1 MTDAPIVVAGDICRD
16 WLAWS
21 VPASPGATANSHMQN
36 GHMQN
41 GHMQNWHMQPGT
53 RMVARRGGALLLADM
68 LRHATTR
75 PVIGP
80 HGDAIGDD
88 QVVQSLIDLHRDG
101 PAAFRIT
108 RLRGFSGP
116 EHGAPARP
124 VLEREV
130 RPTAAVLVLDDAGNG
145 FRDNQSGWGDMLA
158 RLHPA
163 RLVVKMARPL
173 ATGALWDAVRHG
185 PVGPDGLPDANRLV
199 VVLNADDLRAEGI
212 ALSHRLS
219 WERTAEDFVRQ
230 LASNGRLDT
239 LVTCAHL
246 LVRFGCEGVI
256 HHRGRGDQPPVL
268 FFDPRHAEGEFAEAH
283 AGAMVGTTAA
293 FTAGLAAALA
303 DDPDMDRAVRAGMAA
318 AHHLAAT
325 GFQAD
330 ADGRPDYPRAAVFAA
345 PSHPPVIALS
355 LPRARIVQ
363 GAAWSILDDVL
374 GDPLAAARRVVTE
387 GPSAALHRIPTAR
400 FGALLTADRREIESF
415 RAIGNLLREY
425 LAAPRARPISI
436 GVFGPPGAG
445 KSFGVQQVAQAALGR
460 RPDVLEFNLSQF
472 TALAD
477 LTAAFHLVR
486 DRAVRGEVP
495 LVFFDEFDSP
505 FDTQFGGDLGWLR
518 YFLAPMQDGNF
529 REGGHA
535 HPLGAAIFVFAGG
548 TRASFSEFAA
558 PMDPAP
564 KTGTDHPDRARF
576 IAAKGPDFA
585 SRLRG
590 YVDILG
596 PDPTGPD
603 PTGPDDRL
611 FPIRRALLLRA
622 LLQRHHPSLAS
633 NGHFNIEDGVL
644 NALLTVPAYRHGV
657 RSMEALLAMSTLA
670 GRGHFAAADLP
681 PPAQLALHVDP
692 EPFLARVA
700 GERLDDDRRHRLG
713 RLLHEAYRQQRLA
726 IAETDQ
732 ERHALAQDSSMR
744 DWADLPAEFRESSAR
759 QADDIPRKLRRIGCF
774 MAPDAAAMAPVGAF
788 TDAELAL
795 LAEHEHERWNAE
807 RLQSQWRLDARD
819 TARHTSAFLIPWR
832 DLAPK
837 WRSLDEAMVAA
848 IPRVLRADGL
858 QVFRSG

>member
-1 MTDAPIVVAGDICRD
+1 MKDDPVVVAGDICRD

-21 VPASPGATANSHMQN
+21 VPPSADALGAAE
-36 GHMQN
+36 
-41 GHMQNWHMQPGT
+41 NWRLHPGT

-80 HGDAIGDD
+80 HAGAIEPDGADEI
-88 QVVQSLIDLHRDG
+88 VQSLVDLERAG
-101 PAAFRIT
+101 TAAFRVT

-116 EHGAPARP
+116 ENGSRVLP
-124 VLEREV
+124 VLEGETPR
-130 RPTAAVLVLDDAGNG
+130 TAAVLVLDDAGNG
-145 FRDNQSGWGDMLA
+145 FRDNQHGWGDMLA
-158 RLHPA
+158 RLQPGW
-163 RLVVKMARPL
+163 LVVKMARPL
-173 ATGALWDAVRHG
+173 ATGALWDAVRQG
-185 PVGPDGLPDANRLV
+185 PVGADDRPDADRLV

-212 ALSHRLS
+212 ALGRRLS

-256 HHRGRGDQPPVL
+256 HHRGRSDHPPVL
-268 FFDPRHAEGEFAEAH
+268 YFDPRHAEGEFAEAY

-303 DDPDMDRAVRAGMAA
+303 DDPEGGMDRGVRAGMAA
-318 AHHLAAT
+318 ARHLAAT

-330 ADGRPDYPRAAVFAA
+330 EAGTPVYPLAGAFSGQAG
-345 PSHPPVIALS
+345 PPVTAMP

-374 GDPLAAARRVVTE
+374 GDPVAAARRVVTD
-387 GPSAALHRIPTAR
+387 GPSAALQRIPTAR

-425 LAAPRARPISI
+425 LATPRARPISI

-445 KSFGVQQVAQAALGR
+445 KSFGVQQVAQVALGR
-460 RPDVLEFNLSQF
+460 RPEVLEFNLSQF

-505 FDTQFGGDLGWLR
+505 FGGDLGWLR
-518 YFLAPMQDGNF
+518 YFLAPMQDGSF

-548 TRASFSEFAA
+548 TRASFAEFAA
-558 PMDPAP
+558 PINRP
-564 KTGTDHPDRARF
+564 DHPDRARF
-576 IAAKGPDFA
+576 VAAKGPDFA

-603 PTGPDDRL
+603 DRL
-611 FPIRRALLLRA
+611 FPIRRAFLLRA

-633 NGHFNIEDGVL
+633 GDHFNLEDGVL
-644 NALLTVPAYRHGV
+644 SALLTVPAYRHGV
-657 RSMEALLAMSTLA
+657 RSIEAVLAMSTLA
-670 GRGHFAAADLP
+670 GRERFGAADLP
-681 PPAQLALHVDP
+681 PQAQLGLHVDP
-692 EPFLARVA
+692 TAFLARVM

-732 ERHALAQDSSMR
+732 ERNELGHDTSMR
-744 DWADLPAEFRESSAR
+744 DWADLPAEFRESSDR

-774 MAPDAAAMAPVGAF
+774 MAPDAGEMVPVTAF
-788 TDAELAL
+788 SDTEVAL
-795 LAEHEHERWNAE
+795 LAECEHERWNAE

-848 IPRVLRADGL
+848 IPRVLQADGL
-858 QVFRSG
+858 QIFRTG

>member
-1 MTDAPIVVAGDICRD
+1 MTPPPGAPVVVAGDICCD
-16 WLAWS
+16 WLAWPQ
-21 VPASPGATANSHMQN
+21 PASADATGATTNWRMQS
-36 GHMQN
+36 
-41 GHMQNWHMQPGT
+41 GT

-80 HGDAIGDD
+80 YADGLEQYGAEAI
-88 QVVQSLIDLHRDG
+88 VQSLMDLERRPTKPG
-101 PAAFRIT
+101 SPAGFRVT

-116 EHGAPARP
+116 ENGTRALP
-124 VLEREV
+124 VLEGATPR
-130 RPTAAVLVLDDAGNG
+130 TAAVMVFDDAGNG
-145 FRDNQSGWGDMLA
+145 FRDNQHGWGDVLA

-163 RLVVKMARPL
+163 WLVVKMARPL
-173 ATGALWDAVRHG
+173 ATGALWDAVRQG
-185 PVGPDGLPDANRLV
+185 PAGQDGRPDASRLV

-246 LVRFGCEGVI
+246 LVRFGCQGVI
-256 HHRGRGDQPPVL
+256 HHRGRSDDPPVL
-268 FFDPRHAEGEFAEAH
+268 HFDPHHAEGEFGDAH

-303 DDPDMDRAVRAGMAA
+303 DAPGDGMDSAVRAGMAA
-318 AHHLAAT
+318 AQHLATT
-325 GFQAD
+325 GFLAD
-330 ADGRPDYPRAAVFAA
+330 ASGAPDYPLAGAFAGQA
-345 PSHPPVIALS
+345 GPPVIAMP

-374 GDPLAAARRVVTE
+374 GDPIAAARRVVTD
-387 GPSAALHRIPTAR
+387 GPSAALQRVPTAR
-400 FGALLTADRREIESF
+400 FGALLTADRREIESL

-425 LAAPRARPISI
+425 LAAPRTRPISI

-445 KSFGVQQVAQAALGR
+445 KSFGVQQVAQVALGR

-486 DRAVRGEVP
+486 DRGVRGEVP
-495 LVFFDEFDSP
+495 LVFFDEFDGP
-505 FDTQFGGDLGWLR
+505 LGDDLGWLR
-518 YFLAPMQDGNF
+518 YFLAPMQDGSF

-548 TRASFSEFAA
+548 TRANFAEFAA
-558 PMDPAP
+558 PMDRP
-564 KTGTDHPDRARF
+564 DHPDRARF
-576 IAAKGPDFA
+576 VAAKGPDFA

-603 PTGPDDRL
+603 DRL
-611 FPIRRALLLRA
+611 FPIRRAFLLRA
-622 LLQRHHPSLAS
+622 LLQRHHPGLVSGDHLT
-633 NGHFNIEDGVL
+633 IEDGVL

-657 RSMEALLAMSTLA
+657 RSMEAILAMSTLA
-670 GRGHFAAADLP
+670 GRRRFGAADLP
-681 PPAQLALHVDP
+681 PQAQLSLHVDP
-692 EPFLARVA
+692 AAFMARVT

-713 RLLHEAYRQQRLA
+713 RLLHEVYRQQRLA
-726 IAETDQ
+726 IAENDQ
-732 ERHALAQDSSMR
+732 ERDDLSHDPSMR
-744 DWADLPAEFRESSAR
+744 DWEDLPAELRESSSR

-774 MAPDAAAMAPVGAF
+774 MAPDAGEMVPVTGF
-788 TDAELAL
+788 TETEVAL
-795 LAEHEHERWNAE
+795 LAECEHERWNAE
-807 RLQSQWRLDARD
+807 RLQSQWRLDTRD
-819 TARHTSAFLIPWR
+819 MARHTSAFLIPWR

-848 IPRVLRADGL
+848 IPRVLQADGL
-858 QVFRSG
+858 QVFRAG

>member
-1 MTDAPIVVAGDICRD
+1 MRGATDGPMTDDPIVVAGDICRD

-21 VPASPGATANSHMQN
+21 VPASADAPGATAN
-36 GHMQN
+36 
-41 GHMQNWHMQPGT
+41 WRMQPGT

-68 LRHATTR
+68 LRQATAR

-80 HGDAIGDD
+80 HADGIEHYGADEI
-88 QVVQSLIDLHRDG
+88 VQSLLDLERLPG
-101 PAAFRIT
+101 GGTAAFRVT

-116 EHGAPARP
+116 ENGVRVLP
-124 VLEREV
+124 VLEGEA
-130 RPTAAVLVLDDAGNG
+130 PLTAAVLVLDDAGNG
-145 FRDNQSGWGDMLA
+145 FRDNRQGWGSVLA

-163 RLVVKMARPL
+163 WLVVKMARPL
-173 ATGALWDAVRHG
+173 ATGALWDAVRQG
-185 PVGPDGLPDANRLV
+185 PVGRDGRPDADRLV

-256 HHRGRGDQPPVL
+256 HHRGRSDQPPVL
-268 FFDPRHAEGEFAEAH
+268 YFDPRHAEGEFGEAH

-303 DDPDMDRAVRAGMAA
+303 DDPDDDMDRAVRAGMAA
-318 AHHLAAT
+318 AQHLAAT

-330 ADGRPDYPRAAVFAA
+330 AEGRPVYPLADAFSAQAR
-345 PSHPPVIALS
+345 PPVIAMP

-374 GDPLAAARRVVTE
+374 GDPAAAARRVVTD
-387 GPSAALHRIPTAR
+387 GPSAALQRIPTAR

-425 LAAPRARPISI
+425 LATPRARPISI

-445 KSFGVQQVAQAALGR
+445 KSFGVQQVAQVALGR
-460 RPDVLEFNLSQF
+460 RPEVLEFNLSQF

-486 DRAVRGEVP
+486 DRAVRGAVP

-505 FDTQFGGDLGWLR
+505 FGGDFGWLR
-518 YFLAPMQDGNF
+518 YFLAPMQDGSF

-548 TRASFSEFAA
+548 TRASFAEFAA
-558 PMDPAP
+558 PMAP
-564 KTGTDHPDRARF
+564 DSMNRPDHPDRARF
-576 IAAKGPDFA
+576 VAAKGPDFA

-603 PTGPDDRL
+603 DRL
-611 FPIRRALLLRA
+611 FPIRRAFLLRA
-622 LLQRHHPSLAS
+622 LLQRHHPGLAS
-633 NGHFNIEDGVL
+633 HGRFELEDGVL

-657 RSMEALLAMSTLA
+657 RSMEAVLAMSTLA
-670 GRGHFAAADLP
+670 GRGRFGAADLP
-681 PPAQLALHVDP
+681 PQAQLSLHVDSAA
-692 EPFLARVA
+692 FLARVM

-713 RLLHEAYRQQRLA
+713 RLLHEVYRQQRLA
-726 IAETDQ
+726 IAETDR
-732 ERHALAQDSSMR
+732 ERHDLGHDTSMR
-744 DWADLPAEFRESSAR
+744 DWEGLPAELRESSSR

-774 MAPDAAAMAPVGAF
+774 MAPDAGEMVPVTAF
-788 TDAELAL
+788 TETELAL
-795 LAEHEHERWNAE
+795 LAECEHERWNAE

-848 IPRVLRADGL
+848 IPRVLQADGL
-858 QVFRSG
+858 QIFRTG